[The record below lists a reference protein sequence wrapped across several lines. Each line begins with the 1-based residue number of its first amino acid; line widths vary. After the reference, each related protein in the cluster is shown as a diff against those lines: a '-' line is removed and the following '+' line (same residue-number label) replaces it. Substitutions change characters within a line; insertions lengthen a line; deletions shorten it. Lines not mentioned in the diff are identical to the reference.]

1 MFFTISTHW
10 DVHICLMNN
19 DDDDAACCCFMG
31 DTQEDSR
38 LRVATDVI
46 VV

>member
-10 DVHICLMNN
+10 DVHICLMTN
-19 DDDDAACCCFMG
+19 DDDAACCCLLN

-38 LRVATDVI
+38 LTVATDVI
-46 VV
+46 IA